1 MKLKDFDAVV
11 EERLGK
17 CREVLTS
24 KNKEYASDVDKLE
37 NFKQA
42 AGMKGETPE
51 RALWGMW
58 VKHITSIR
66 KIVED
71 LDRGKVPTLA
81 LAAEKLGDNINYS
94 LLLEGLLRERINGE
108 R

>member
-1 MKLKDFDAVV
+1 M
-11 EERLGK
+11 
-17 CREVLTS
+17 
-24 KNKEYASDVDKLE
+24 DKLE

-42 AGMKGETPE
+42 GAMKGETPE

-71 LDRGKVPTLA
+71 LDKGIVPTLK
-81 LAAEKLGDNINYS
+81 LLSEKLGDNINYS
-94 LLLEGLLRERINGE
+94 LLLEGLIRERTIYGE
-108 R
+108 E